1 MIAMLCVSIAP
12 LHLWSPVMSIK
23 IFVIAIVMSL
33 PASVAMACQQH
44 NQQTQSCAVGTV
56 WDDEAQQ
63 CTKQVTG

>member
-1 MIAMLCVSIAP
+1 
-12 LHLWSPVMSIK
+12 MSIK